1 MNILENY
8 KFLNNVSML
17 SLSEIKVGIRIEL
30 NGDPYEVIWREHSKM
45 GRAGAVLRTKLRNLK
60 NSNVVNKTFQGNDS
74 VLEANLAITKA
85 QYLYREDDSF
95 YFMDESSFEQFYIQ
109 KEQIGSLVNFL
120 KEGTSVN
127 MLVFKNV
134 PINVDM
140 PIKVELKVVESPPAV
155 KGNTAD
161 GGSKQVK
168 LETGYTLNVPLF
180 IKEGDII
187 RVNTQEGKYVERVN

>member
-1 MNILENY
+1 
-8 KFLNNVSML
+8 ML

>member
-1 MNILENY
+1 VNILENY